1 MAETPHSEVLTQ
13 EAKITFETACGL
25 QRREDAVLSGTDLRI
40 GFLMKDEYG
49 NDFSDDQKKAKAGE
63 LANKLNS
70 LKENNKPILGKN
82 ITDQE
87 ILSLSTKIE
96 ELLKSDK
103 FAGVFVNIL
112 GEAGKGGEM
121 SALAMVVFL
130 DYINSHFQEPP
141 EQLLKGAYEQ
151 VSKVLKA
158 AGGGKISFAAALV
171 DKKGELTAVNPEG
184 QKILIFGQ
192 KQSRTETIT
201 EGKENDG
208 TPQIQK
214 TQLQDGDKIIL
225 CPKEMAV
232 DKIDRAK
239 EVKKIVESLTL
250 EKDAQAVSGGE
261 RKDNSDRIQA
271 NQTHRDQPQLI
282 TLRER
287 IIIVDRDEK
296 EGGRKVSARDYIK
309 TEEYKQRRRIVD
321 RMLKPDGKNYDPEV
335 LRIFP
340 RRQDES
346 DKEYEYRLFKQ
357 LEEELRNLGDSRDL
371 AKDNLYH
378 FFYRP
383 KGESGPIFN
392 LRQTDLLTIAE
403 ATRRVLAYDLN
414 YQKANQE
421 RRDLLE
427 AKRQQMR
434 TVERTN
440 EILYTIVPRGS
451 AVSAEGDYRK
461 IRESGRF
468 TPEAETDISAF
479 RLLVDYLGDQNVSRI
494 LPLLEMEGETA
505 EAQKYNETLRSLVD
519 KARGQDGKIKYEDL
533 LKVIREAKRQE
544 KDDNKRF
551 VFRLIDANLRHLFY
565 HSIEQALQLRESR
578 NLESINPF
586 VKDIIQRL
594 NQISLNKERIN
605 QLINDIP
612 HAVWRERIR
621 KSLIEGGNYDVLF
634 SAALKGAEYLRRMAK
649 EPVKLPQPEEVDLMM
664 IIDKDEYQ
672 GLTLKDIAEP
682 DESESGS
689 ATGGTPRREPP
700 NGSGGSPRSL
710 EPPDIPA
717 APTPENNRG
726 GNGKGN
732 GEGKNGK
739 LPPAPG
745 IRTEPG
751 GPSGP
756 SPTPQPEPQPP
767 PTELNIAF
775 ASVDIG
781 AENAADV
788 SRHITSQNEEIFRNK
803 LFRIGKIR
811 LDPVDLVAD
820 GLAYLSGK
828 LAFKGQVKRGAGVI
842 PALLANVPSM
852 ALGGLSGLLKGVRH
866 PGHYF
871 WQGMLFKPAFD
882 RQRQQFASE
891 MVGTIRQEL
900 VASSQTGVG
909 KDVVAS
915 LPVKVSADLVDLAF
929 KRGSE
934 IRNRNIGSRIGNWLK
949 DQTYNIRGL
958 FGGKSSE
965 QSLAYKWLQEQ
976 IRAYK
981 GGKPV
986 DPEFLKQWQK
996 LEQSYLEEQEAHGAK
1011 FTVEGALEETA
1022 GETRFDLKVENE
1034 LLASAAEKKLKEII
1048 AKYAPQLKTATDER
1062 AKREL
1067 KKQLALE
1074 VNQYLR
1080 SDEFYGQ
1087 LTTQQREAFS
1097 AKEIASNVT
1106 AIAEQVAQRWDEN
1119 GYLKPKGED
1128 GKTLWD
1134 ETHLNIFLARGAGGG
1149 VRGRTEYG
1157 GIEGIGQWREKLER
1171 RIAERS
1177 IGICSPGMSQAA
1189 ERMGRFW
1196 DLLSRIGIPTKEI
1209 ALYTSAG
1216 VIGYYG
1222 TAIIEGLA
1230 NRKLMAGA
1238 GVAGAMAF
1246 VAATGGTGI
1255 VPVIGAAAGVGL
1267 VAAIKE
1273 RSRLAQ
1279 ERYQMSREVALG
1291 RQSSPFAL
1299 LRQEMIRGLVPP
1311 RKADELITSIK
1322 GFLEGDLSDPD
1333 KVKNFALLLTEITA
1347 RLNITNLSQREGALQ
1362 HLIQYEEGR
1371 DMRQNSELVTLLA
1384 QGRVDLW
1391 KAIKGNDQL
1400 KNLVL
1405 LGQKADNEREF
1416 LQAFDRV
1423 VSLTEAQ
1430 LRFGSE
1436 GKALKRI
1443 EDWLKR
1449 EKTRFGF
1456 NTDQE
1461 VKTFVQKILP
1471 DWDLKIGHEQTIDQ
1485 ANRNFG
1491 VLQARRMGQ
1500 VFLTSV
1506 MTSGISWGLGELGI
1520 TRPVSEIRDGIKA
1533 ELDEYKQEGFN
1544 QWFQDWKN
1552 VVVNDRFDLEINGA
1566 GKLVADLTPFQ
1577 RGVLQARNFFEPPP
1591 FQPIHT
1597 QIIDGI
1603 KVTLPG
1609 FYQWQEVNIGGKN
1622 YDGLVDLRTGD
1633 VIDMSHY
1640 RIDTPEGLEQ
1650 FKTDLEATG
1659 AQVNIIV
1666 DKIVGNPVIQ
1676 HKDLLVPQ
1684 GQTEIINP
1692 VTGKMMFA
1700 PKGDNWHSEW
1710 RQDGDKYDLVA
1721 IDNSTN
1727 QPIVDHLGQQ
1737 KILIDDAQLTKDGQ
1751 ILGGTYD
1758 HNLIRIDQQRIETE
1772 LGSQKI
1778 VVGERAVEGW
1788 KELVR
1793 PIEKEIWWT
1802 NRTRG
1807 SDLQELRLYNQV
1819 YQNPDGTYA
1828 VILDGNHM
1836 GQTIN
1841 PFSGQIEH
1849 VSDIISDSTRAPYGM
1864 QFNVTIPGVGHFIFD
1879 AQEGNIADLN
1889 PLSNDIVKYCG
1900 QPIIFQ
1906 GHQLTFGELAKMF
1919 LGQENIRNH
1928 VQEAGLNVSGKPV
1941 SLASE
1946 YRGWLDIFNVGNG
1959 GQKGIISVG
1968 YTDPEGRFHYLASIR
1983 GSGEINY
1990 LETSTS
1996 ESRWI
2001 PVIEMIN
2008 KITDRIEQ
2016 PAETAEVTTITIE
2029 GKPLEPPP
2037 KVYWPLPYTVRETLE
2052 KSHPPSKPQDQ
2063 QVRPP
2068 TTGVP
2073 TDTTFPA
2080 SLLPTD
2086 LSQKPVGI
2094 DREALTEDL
2103 KSEYDQKIMPV
2114 IRELIEALKS
2124 DDDEKIKQAKKKL
2137 IDNLKQLDEKAK
2149 GKPGY
2154 QKPAKDPDRSVEDL
2168 EKWILAE
2175 IGQDGKQFEG
2185 KTEQE
2190 LRLLLDERKRQLE
2203 ALEEGL
2209 KTISGGNPSLEKKRR
2224 QLIKEIAE
2232 IESRLKKIGQ
2242 SSSADSS
2249 TGQVQSSQDTS
2260 GEAEARL
2267 EGGKSQE
2274 DTEMAKKIQETEKE
2288 LATTLDQFFQKA
2300 SKEEI
2305 KGFIKSKFGREI
2317 DDNEAD
2323 KIKNESKTRRVII
2336 NQIIFNVIQK
2346 NVNDHYN
2353 SLKDNERQNL
2363 RTRSM
2368 SEAQRDDPSGF
2379 KVYQRV
2385 SSYNQ
2390 IFEYHVRE
2398 KITEFK
2404 KRNNNQ
2410 EPNDQQ
2416 KKEIIESAKQE
2427 AAKSLGISIPTDDEI
2442 KKAGEFIERWNQIMI
2457 SEILDEPAVKRTL
2470 LSTYET
2476 IIKEINKS
2484 LKKLTETSNN
2494 RSQNGNK
2501 NLSGESETPL
2511 GKTFQ
2516 IGDFIRYQNQTN
2528 WQIIGY
2534 DSGTGQ
2540 VFIKNTTNPTSN
2552 PIAVDLKDILR
2563 GKDNKLVFNPFEGMT
2578 TFQDWKKLENFINQL
2593 GGMFDNTGNYISA
2606 HELIKLINEIKN
2618 GRKESHEID
2627 NLPILKSVIENM
2639 ISSDKQTFLNRAEMK
2654 IRRSLNLRTKN

>member
-1 MAETPHSEVLTQ
+1 MPEDRAVRPERLTQ
-13 EAKITFETACGL
+13 ETKITFETACGL

-40 GFLMKDEYG
+40 GFLMKDERG
-49 NDFSDDQKKAKAGE
+49 NDLSDDQKKAKAGE
-63 LANKLNS
+63 LATKLNG
-70 LKENNKPILGKN
+70 LKEDNKPILGRD
-82 ITDQE
+82 ITTQE
-87 ILSLSTKIE
+87 ILSLQIKIE
-96 ELLKSDK
+96 ELLKSGK
-103 FAGVFVNIL
+103 FAGIFVNIL
-112 GEAGKGGEM
+112 GEKGQGGEA
-121 SALAMVVFL
+121 SALAMVAFL
-130 DYINSHFQEPP
+130 DYINSHSQEPH

-158 AGGGKISFAAALV
+158 VGGGKISFAAALV
-171 DKKGELTAVNPEG
+171 DKKGNLTAVNPEG
-184 QKILIFGQ
+184 QKILVFGQ
-192 KQSRTETIT
+192 EQSRMATIT
-201 EGKENDG
+201 DTQGKEGDG
-208 TPQIQK
+208 TPKIQK
-214 TQLQDGDKIIL
+214 TQLQNGDKIIL
-225 CPKEMAV
+225 CAKEMAV
-232 DKIDRAK
+232 DKIDRTK
-239 EVKKIVESLTL
+239 EVKKIVESLTSA
-250 EKDAQAVSGGE
+250 KNAQAVSGGE
-261 RKDNSDRIQA
+261 RKDNSDRTQP
-271 NQTHRDQPQLI
+271 NQTHRDQPQPI

-296 EGGRKVSARDYIK
+296 KGGRKVSAKDYIK
-309 TEEYKQRRRIVD
+309 TEEYKQRRQMVD

-335 LRIFP
+335 LRILP
-340 RRQDES
+340 RRQNES
-346 DKEYEYRLFKQ
+346 DKEYEHRLFKQ
-357 LEEELRNLGDSRDL
+357 LEEELRNLGESRDL

-383 KGESGPIFN
+383 KGESGLIFN

-403 ATRRVLAYDLN
+403 ATRKVLAYELN
-414 YQKANQE
+414 YQRVSQE

-451 AVSAEGDYRK
+451 AVSAEGDYRN

-468 TPEAETDISAF
+468 APEAETDISAF
-479 RLLVDYLGDQNVSRI
+479 RLIVDYLGDQNVSRV

-505 EAQKYNETLRSLVD
+505 EAQNYNETLRNLVD

-551 VFRLIDANLRHLFY
+551 VLRLIDANLRHLFY

-594 NQISLNKERIN
+594 NQLSLNKERIN

-672 GLTLKDIAEP
+672 GLTLKDIAGL
-682 DESESGS
+682 DEGESGS
-689 ATGGTPRREPP
+689 GKGGTPRREPP
-700 NGSGGSPRSL
+700 NGSSGSPR
-710 EPPDIPA
+710 PPGPPNIPA
-717 APTPENNRG
+717 APEPEDNG
-726 GNGKGN
+726 GRNGSGN
-732 GEGKNGK
+732 GERKNGV

-803 LFRIGKIR
+803 LFRIGKVR

-828 LAFKGQVKRGAGVI
+828 LAYKGQVKGKVGVAS
-842 PALLANVPSM
+842 ALLVNTPSM
-852 ALGGLSGLLKGVRH
+852 ILGGLSGLLKGVRH

-891 MVGTIRQEL
+891 MVGTVRQEL

-915 LPVKVSADLVDLAF
+915 LPVKVSADLIDLAL

-934 IRNRNIGSRIGNWLK
+934 IRNRNIRSRIGNWLK

-958 FGGKSSE
+958 FGGRSSE

-981 GGKPV
+981 DGKSV

-996 LEQSYLEEQEAHGAK
+996 LEQSYLEEQEAHGSK
-1011 FTVEGALEETA
+1011 FTVQGALEETA
-1022 GETRFDLKVENE
+1022 GETRFDLKVENKS
-1034 LLASAAEKKLKEII
+1034 LASAAEKKLKEII
-1048 AKYAPQLKTATDER
+1048 AKYAPQLKAATDEK

-1087 LTTQQREAFS
+1087 LTDQQRETFS

-1119 GYLKPKGED
+1119 GYLEQKED
-1128 GKTLWD
+1128 GKTEWD

-1149 VRGRTEYG
+1149 TRGKTEYG

-1177 IGICSPGMSQAA
+1177 IGICNPGMSQAA
-1189 ERMGRFW
+1189 ERTSRFW

-1291 RQSSPFAL
+1291 RQNSPFAL

-1384 QGRVDLW
+1384 QGRVELW
-1391 KAIKGNDQL
+1391 KAIKGNGQL

-1405 LGQKADNEREF
+1405 LGQKADNEQEF
-1416 LQAFDRV
+1416 IQAFDKV
-1423 VSLTEAQ
+1423 TSLTEAQ

-1436 GKALKRI
+1436 GRVLKRI
-1443 EDWLKR
+1443 ENWLKR
-1449 EKTRFGF
+1449 EKSRFGF
-1456 NTDQE
+1456 NNDKE
-1461 VKTFVQKILP
+1461 VEILVQKILP
-1471 DWDLKIGHEQTIDQ
+1471 DWDLKIGQEQTIDQ

-1491 VLQARRMGQ
+1491 VLRVRRMGQ

-1520 TRPVSEIRDGIKA
+1520 TRPVSEIRAGIKA
-1533 ELDEYKQEGFN
+1533 ELDEYNQEGFN
-1544 QWFQDWKN
+1544 QWLQDWKD

-1577 RGVLQARNFFEPPP
+1577 RGVLQARNFFEPPSL
-1591 FQPIHT
+1591 QPIHT

-1609 FYQWQEVNIGGKN
+1609 SYQWQEVNIGGKS

-1650 FKTDLEATG
+1650 FKADLEATG

-1676 HKDLLVPQ
+1676 HKELLIPQ
-1684 GQTEIINP
+1684 GQAEIINP

-1700 PKGDNWHSEW
+1700 PKGDQWHSEW
-1710 RQDGDKYDLVA
+1710 RQDGDRYDLIAV
-1721 IDNSTN
+1721 DNHGR
-1727 QPIVDHLGQQ
+1727 PIVDNSG
-1737 KILIDDAQLTKDGQ
+1737 KTVILIDNARLTEDGHILDGVYDDKLIQ
-1751 ILGGTYD
+1751 ITQGK
-1758 HNLIRIDQQRIETE
+1758 IETLKTE
-1772 LGSQKI
+1772 EKLETTSGSDAAEK
-1778 VVGERAVEGW
+1778 W
-1788 KELVR
+1788 KEITRTV
-1793 PIEKEIWWT
+1793 EKKVFWVNKT
-1802 NRTRG
+1802 QR
-1807 SDLQELRLYNQV
+1807 SDLQELELYNHV
-1819 YQNPDGTYA
+1819 YRNDDGTYG
-1828 VILDGNHM
+1828 VILDANHM
-1836 GQTIN
+1836 DKTID
-1841 PFSGQIEH
+1841 PITGQIVK
-1849 VSDIISDSTRAPYGM
+1849 VSDIIADSARAPYGM
-1864 QFNVTIPGVGHFIFD
+1864 QFNVTIPGIGNFVFD
-1879 AQEGNIADLN
+1879 AQEGNIVDLN
-1889 PLSNDIVKYCG
+1889 PFSDEVLTYCG
-1900 QPIIFQ
+1900 KPIIFQ
-1906 GHQLTFGELAKMF
+1906 GHQLTVGELAKMF
-1919 LGQENIRNH
+1919 LNQENIKAH
-1928 VQEAGLNVSGKPV
+1928 LQEAGLNVSAKPV

-1946 YRGWLDIFNVGNG
+1946 YRGWLDIFNIGNDG
-1959 GQKGIISVG
+1959 KHGFISAG
-1968 YTDPEGRFHYLASIR
+1968 FTDSEGTFHYLATIR

-1990 LETSTS
+1990 LETTTTTS
-1996 ESRWI
+1996 ERFVPPEI
-2001 PVIEMIN
+2001 RMIN
-2008 KITDRIEQ
+2008 KMIDEIKIIPETDITRV
-2016 PAETAEVTTITIE
+2016 EVVE
-2029 GKPLEPPP
+2029 APLKPPP
-2037 KVYWPLPYTVRETLE
+2037 KIYWPLVFPVRETLE

-2063 QVRPP
+2063 VVKPP
-2068 TTGVP
+2068 TTGV
-2073 TDTTFPA
+2073 TTNTTSLTPQQPA
-2080 SLLPTD
+2080 DQTQKSL
-2086 LSQKPVGI
+2086 GI
-2094 DREALTEDL
+2094 DRETLSDDL
-2103 KSEYDQKIMPV
+2103 KSEYDRVITPA
-2114 IRELIEALKS
+2114 IRELIGALES
-2124 DDDEKIKQAKKKL
+2124 DDDKKIKKAKRKL
-2137 IDNLKQLDEKAK
+2137 IDALKNLDQIAK

-2154 QKPAKDPDRSVEDL
+2154 QKPAKEPDKAVEDL
-2168 EKWILAE
+2168 ESGILTK
-2175 IGQDGKQFEG
+2175 IGQSGTEFEG
-2185 KTEQE
+2185 KSKEE
-2190 LRLLLDERKRQLE
+2190 LGLLLEEKEKQLE
-2203 ALEEGL
+2203 ELERNL
-2209 KTISGGNPSLEKKRR
+2209 PQIPGGDPQLEKNKRT
-2224 QLIKEIAE
+2224 LIKQIAE
-2232 IESRLKKIGQ
+2232 IKARLKKIGQ
-2242 SSSADSS
+2242 SS
-2249 TGQVQSSQDTS
+2249 
-2260 GEAEARL
+2260 EYAEI
-2267 EGGKSQE
+2267 
-2274 DTEMAKKIQETEKE
+2274 AKRIQEKE
-2288 LATTLDQFFQKA
+2288 GELTTTLDYFFLKA
-2300 SKEEI
+2300 GKEEI
-2305 KGFIKSKFGREI
+2305 KKFLKNLNLELS
-2317 DDNEAD
+2317 DN
-2323 KIKNESKTRRVII
+2323 
-2336 NQIIFNVIQK
+2336 
-2346 NVNDHYN
+2346 
-2353 SLKDNERQNL
+2353 L
-2363 RTRSM
+2363 
-2368 SEAQRDDPSGF
+2368 
-2379 KVYQRV
+2379 
-2385 SSYNQ
+2385 
-2390 IFEYHVRE
+2390 
-2398 KITEFK
+2398 
-2404 KRNNNQ
+2404 
-2410 EPNDQQ
+2410 
-2416 KKEIIESAKQE
+2416 IE
-2427 AAKSLGISIPTDDEI
+2427 EI
-2442 KKAGEFIERWNQIMI
+2442 KKNNELRQQLISAVLGAIKEKKVNEFIEVSNTVLQPESSEEKQKNDERIQKINQVI
-2457 SEILDEPAVKRTL
+2457 SRAFSEVSHLDPAGSEVYRRFWQFYSLVDQSFADELKKFRENNQREPTRDEKNIIKNKVRTAVAAQLQLGNEPTSEDDKKYYGYLDRVKSKIAELVLDEPAVKRTL
-2470 LSTYET
+2470 LSEYEAM
-2476 IIKEINKS
+2476 IKEINKS
-2484 LKKLTETSNN
+2484 
-2494 RSQNGNK
+2494 
-2501 NLSGESETPL
+2501 
-2511 GKTFQ
+2511 
-2516 IGDFIRYQNQTN
+2516 
-2528 WQIIGY
+2528 
-2534 DSGTGQ
+2534 
-2540 VFIKNTTNPTSN
+2540 
-2552 PIAVDLKDILR
+2552 
-2563 GKDNKLVFNPFEGMT
+2563 
-2578 TFQDWKKLENFINQL
+2578 
-2593 GGMFDNTGNYISA
+2593 
-2606 HELIKLINEIKN
+2606 
-2618 GRKESHEID
+2618 
-2627 NLPILKSVIENM
+2627 KS
-2639 ISSDKQTFLNRAEMK
+2639 
-2654 IRRSLNLRTKN
+2654 